1 MKATFNPTAPTKF
14 TTTHRK
20 EGKCFFSSMIVIS
33 LADKPYT
40 LPPRQPER
48 IICRFYGTGSINTCC
63 IWANNGEIHTSGS
76 GSAGGYGY
84 HRPSQAMEN
93 AIRNAGFTLSESI
106 GGVGETAMEEALIA
120 MAKALGIKRPA
131 IIRSHQ

>member
-1 MKATFNPTAPTKF
+1 MKATFDPTAPTKF

-20 EGKCFFSSMIVIS
+20 DGKCFFSSMTVIS

-40 LPPRQPER
+40 PCLRQPLR
-48 IICRFYGTGSINTCC
+48 IECRLYGTGSVNTCC